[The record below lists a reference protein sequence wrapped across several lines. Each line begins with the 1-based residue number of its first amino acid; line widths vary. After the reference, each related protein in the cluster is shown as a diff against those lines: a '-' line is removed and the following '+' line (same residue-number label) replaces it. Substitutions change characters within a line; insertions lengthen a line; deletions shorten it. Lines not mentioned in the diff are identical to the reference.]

1 MSDGIIPKRSAPEVA
16 RPETQEAPAEKHE
29 RPSVVSTERP
39 VTGKQKTESTPPIS
53 PVAAPVRSAQ
63 KSPLQQE
70 IENVLEEG
78 LLPMY
83 QGLTPKQRKQFRGE
97 GERIALVIE
106 KILNKTKVKIIELI
120 RLIRR
125 WLQLLP
131 GVNVFFLEQEAKI
144 KAEKLMALTGLS
156 DKHDDHEHR

>member
-1 MSDGIIPKRSAPEVA
+1 MSDGIIPKRSAPEVSH
-16 RPETQEAPAEKHE
+16 PETPEGAGEKRERKSVSPPE
-29 RPSVVSTERP
+29 RPTQEKSKAE
-39 VTGKQKTESTPPIS
+39 GKP
-53 PVAAPVRSAQ
+53 ALAPVVAPTHSGG

-83 QGLTPKQRKQFRGE
+83 QDLTVKQRKQFKHE
-97 GERIALVIE
+97 GERIAILIE
-106 KILNKTKVKIIELI
+106 KILQKTKVKIIELI

-144 KAEKLMALTGLS
+144 KAEKLMALSGLHES
-156 DKHDDHEHR
+156 HDDHEHR